1 MGKNIYRVGDV
12 VKLNR
17 SFLNEPSGTLGYVYD
32 EYNLDDD
39 GVMIVT
45 ENGVNLGG
53 FSASAWADEPL
64 TSEQADFLTFV
75 RHSNYYYK
83 FENVIKLDRDFKM
96 IHQKVF

>member
-12 VKLNR
+12 IKLNR
-17 SFLNEPSGTLGYVYD
+17 SFLSEPSGTLGYVYGEYDVGD
-32 EYNLDDD
+32 E
-39 GVMIVT
+39 GVMIIT

-83 FENVIKLDRDFKM
+83 FENVIKLDRDFEM
-96 IHQKVF
+96 IYHIVF